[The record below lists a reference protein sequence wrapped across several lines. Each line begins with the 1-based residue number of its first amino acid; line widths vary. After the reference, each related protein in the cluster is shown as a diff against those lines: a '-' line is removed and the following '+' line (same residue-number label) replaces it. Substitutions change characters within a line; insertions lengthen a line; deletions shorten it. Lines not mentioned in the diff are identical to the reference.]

1 MESKISLLFAPN
13 AKRFFATDVCWTYFF
28 WTIFLSKGLDIRKPL
43 VLRVAGGRR
52 LDVHGVDIEFMRDQL
67 G

>member
-1 MESKISLLFAPN
+1 MPLTFIVPRVFLLNVSLFFFLFPSP
-13 AKRFFATDVCWTYFF
+13 
-28 WTIFLSKGLDIRKPL
+28 SKGLDIRRFL

-52 LDVHGVDIEFMRDQL
+52 LDVHRVDIEFMRHQS